1 MADYFVYMD
10 ETGTLDFGPPRSPTE
25 SPYFGF
31 GSVIFPGEHS
41 EAIWDGHVLR
51 ASLESR
57 GVRIPSQ
64 FHAKNDSWS
73 TRGDV
78 YAVIAGQRP
87 RFDSTLLWK
96 QNAYPR
102 VVAGGKPRLYKI
114 ALFLHLKFLC
124 EKVFARED
132 RLYVVVATI
141 GTKAMRSAASAAVD
155 DVAAQMPQDVTAC
168 FWDSSSTWGLQVAD
182 YLLWAR
188 QRVLQGKAVN
198 VYETHVEP
206 LVESTHFPW
215 GGPKGSPRGT

>member
-41 EAIWDGHVLR
+41 AAVWDGHILR
-51 ASLESR
+51 AALESR

-64 FHAKNDSWS
+64 FHAKNDSWE

-78 YAVIAGQRP
+78 FAVIAGQSP
-87 RFDSTLLWK
+87 RFDATLLWK
-96 QNAYPR
+96 EKALPR
-102 VVAGGKPRLYKI
+102 VVASGKPRLYKL
-114 ALFLHLKFLC
+114 ALYLHLKYLC
-124 EKVFARED
+124 AHVFDRHD

-141 GTKAMRSAASAAVD
+141 GTKAMRTAAAAAVD
-155 DVAAQMPQDVTAC
+155 DVAAQMPQEVTAC
-168 FWDSSSTWGLQVAD
+168 FWNSSSTWGLQVAD

-188 QRVLQGKAVN
+188 QRVLLGKPVN
-198 VYETHVEP
+198 VYATHIEP
-206 LVESTHFPW
+206 LVETTFFPW
-215 GGPKGSPRGT
+215 GRAS